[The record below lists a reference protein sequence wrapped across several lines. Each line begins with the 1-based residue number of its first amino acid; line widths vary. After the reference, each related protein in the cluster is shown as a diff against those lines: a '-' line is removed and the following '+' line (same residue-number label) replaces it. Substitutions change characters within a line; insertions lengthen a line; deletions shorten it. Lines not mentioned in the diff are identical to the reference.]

1 MFRCRD
7 CEMVVF
13 VGQNEALV
21 LVSVLDIGRLD
32 TPLLLDTST
41 RLGTPQRVP

>member
-1 MFRCRD
+1 MVHCRD

-21 LVSVLDIGRLD
+21 LVSVLDIGRLN
-32 TPLLLDTST
+32 TPLLLDIS